1 MPRMKILNSLER
13 EAFESPPLFNSTERK
28 RFFSLPLIFNDT
40 MEGLRTPTN
49 KVCFIVTAGYFKAS
63 RKFFVKQFRLPDI
76 EFVARQ
82 LGLNAGD
89 VHLSAYDKQT
99 YARHQRLILDYF
111 GFSPFD
117 AEARG
122 FMAKEIA
129 AMVRVQLRPKL
140 VFLEA
145 VQVLS
150 RQKIALPSYF
160 VLSTLIATAVTR
172 FQRELGK
179 TVKRYLTDDQ
189 RTKLDALLEKEPTA
203 HDDGW
208 RYRLTLLKRPY
219 QSIQPSKIK
228 ANLADLQTLLALY
241 LDVKPLLTALAL
253 NHEGIR
259 YYAYS
264 VIKSRIA

>member
-49 KVCFIVTAGYFKAS
+49 KVCFIVTAGYFKAR
-63 RKFFVKQFRLPDI
+63 RKFFAKQFRLPDI

-89 VHLSAYDKQT
+89 VHLSTYDKQT

-129 AMVRVQLRPKL
+129 TMVRVQLRPKL

-172 FQRELGK
+172 FQRELG
-179 TVKRYLTDDQ
+179 
-189 RTKLDALLEKEPTA
+189 
-203 HDDGW
+203 
-208 RYRLTLLKRPY
+208 
-219 QSIQPSKIK
+219 
-228 ANLADLQTLLALY
+228 
-241 LDVKPLLTALAL
+241 
-253 NHEGIR
+253 
-259 YYAYS
+259 
-264 VIKSRIA
+264 